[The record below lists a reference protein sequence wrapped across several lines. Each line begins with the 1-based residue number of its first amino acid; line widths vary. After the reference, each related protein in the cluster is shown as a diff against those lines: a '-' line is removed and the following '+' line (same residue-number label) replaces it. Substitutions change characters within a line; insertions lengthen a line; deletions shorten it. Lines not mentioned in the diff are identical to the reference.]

1 MIADRETAP
10 HEDASPCGAGGF
22 GATLRETRQAQGL
35 DIPAIANRLKI
46 RSVYLRALE
55 EEDIA
60 ALPARPFA
68 IGFLRSYARLLKLDP
83 DPLVATLKRML
94 DGPDAAN
101 PPARESAFAKAP
113 ESVPAGAAA
122 ARSRSGKER
131 STARLLTPLLFVAA
145 ALGLGFALPV
155 GAPSVE
161 GQTRVAV
168 TTTEQAS
175 RAARSSEEAADKA
188 AALPT
193 REKDRAASGR
203 TAARSAGPTAAKA
216 ARKTPRSE
224 ERHPAAA
231 VAFRAR
237 AGAWVL
243 VKDERGRPLWS
254 GVLAQ
259 GQFWAPPEGA
269 VRMTTTHPGN
279 LILLVDGVEKGAL
292 GVAAQP
298 LLDVPLAKPALL
310 AFLAEQARQ
319 SRLVRAAR

>member
-10 HEDASPCGAGGF
+10 HEGASPCTTSGF
-22 GATLRETRQAQGL
+22 GAALRETRQAQGL

-55 EEDIA
+55 EEDIT

-83 DPLVATLKRML
+83 DPLVATLKRRL
-94 DGPDAAN
+94 DGPETAP
-101 PPARESAFAKAP
+101 PPAQDPTFAKAP
-113 ESVPAGAAA
+113 APGAIGSSAA
-122 ARSRSGKER
+122 QGGKKARSA
-131 STARLLTPLLFVAA
+131 TLLLSPLLFGAA
-145 ALGLGFALPV
+145 ALGLGFALPA

-161 GQTRVAV
+161 GQTLVAV

-175 RAARSSEEAADKA
+175 RAAHPSEETADKA

-203 TAARSAGPTAAKA
+203 AAARSAGPTAAKA

-224 ERHPAAA
+224 ERRPAAA
-231 VAFRAR
+231 VAFRVR

-254 GVLAQ
+254 GMLSQ
-259 GQFWAPPEGA
+259 GQIWAPPEGA

-279 LILLVDGVEKGAL
+279 LILLVNGVEKGAL

-298 LLDVPLAKPALL
+298 LLDIPLARPALL
-310 AFLAEQARQ
+310 AFLSEQARQ